1 MSIETNQLKEL
12 NSLRSL
18 TLNYKPK
25 KKIKYLP
32 T

>member
-25 KKIKYLP
+25 KTFKYLP